1 MQMPLIT
8 GQTPEKKPAVF
19 SILKKPRNLKKR
31 YSLTWRMIRLLILC
45 WVLPV
50 ALLIFSGGVL
60 LHQSLMEQ
68 SVESYTLSAQAASQL
83 TSLRLESA
91 ITASRN
97 ASYIGTIKQAWTEYT
112 ADGDKVALY
121 QASRTFLEQQYQNDV
136 LFSSTILLF
145 SDFED
150 EPIYVIN
157 GTAGGTD
164 RVRKSA
170 EEIIEEAQVIS
181 ETLDTGI
188 AFFSVGQ
195 RVFMMRNLVDSN
207 YQTIAVLMMELN
219 TDLLFV
225 EFSQMSSMEFSTAC
239 VSDVIIPLV
248 LMETLEDAEAQV
260 STSLEGV
267 IIPLGEDEIEVE
279 QGSVLL
285 PVASGQEGVFVNYSD
300 GVLFVEVLVSE
311 SDYSFAYY
319 GVTNPDIMQEQW
331 NMMLILLVAIFVL
344 TLPLGALIYRFFA
357 QQVNRPV
364 RKLIKMA
371 EKIRQEEY
379 GAQLPEGVMQSTEFG
394 TLGDDF
400 NQMSLR
406 LKQQFEHIY
415 KEEIS
420 LRDARIMALQ
430 SQINPHFLNNT
441 LEIINWEAR
450 MQGNIKV
457 CNMLES
463 LSTMLN
469 AAMDRN
475 SNHEV
480 HLSQELMYVDAY
492 LYIIN
497 ERLGKRLVFE
507 RDIPEE
513 FLDVMVPRLVLQPLL
528 ENAVEHGITPVQQ
541 GRIAL
546 RATQEG
552 AWLILSVE
560 NDGAL
565 SPENYERIQYLLSG
579 ATDGQRLASGS
590 LGLRNVHQ
598 RLRILYGDESGIL
611 VDITKKDMTI
621 FKLKVKLG

>member
-1 MQMPLIT
+1 MQMPLIA

-19 SILKKPRNLKKR
+19 SILNKTRNPKKR
-31 YSLTWRMIRLLILC
+31 YSLTWRMIRLLVLC

-68 SVESYTLSAQAASQL
+68 SVEGYTLSAQAASQL
-83 TSLRLESA
+83 TSLRVESA

-97 ASYIGTIKQAWTEYT
+97 ASYIGTIKQAWTEYI

-121 QASRTFLEQQYQNDV
+121 QAVRTFLEQQYQNDA

-170 EEIIEEAQVIS
+170 EQIIEEAQVIS

-207 YQTIAVLMMELN
+207 YETIAILMMELN
-219 TDLLFV
+219 TDLFFA

-239 VSDVIIPLV
+239 ISDVIIPLV
-248 LMETLEDAEAQV
+248 LMDTLEGTEAKV
-260 STSLEGV
+260 SASLEGV
-267 IIPLGEDEIEVE
+267 VEDSEIAQEGDVVPLGEDAIEVE
-279 QGSVLL
+279 QGSMLL

-300 GVLFVEVLVSE
+300 GALFVEVQVRE

-331 NMMLILLVAIFVL
+331 NMMLLLLVAIFVL
-344 TLPLGALIYRFFA
+344 TLPLGAMIYRFFA

-364 RKLIKMA
+364 RKLIKLA

-406 LKQQFEHIY
+406 LKQQF
-415 KEEIS
+415 
-420 LRDARIMALQ
+420 
-430 SQINPHFLNNT
+430 
-441 LEIINWEAR
+441 
-450 MQGNIKV
+450 
-457 CNMLES
+457 
-463 LSTMLN
+463 
-469 AAMDRN
+469 
-475 SNHEV
+475 
-480 HLSQELMYVDAY
+480 
-492 LYIIN
+492 
-497 ERLGKRLVFE
+497 
-507 RDIPEE
+507 
-513 FLDVMVPRLVLQPLL
+513 
-528 ENAVEHGITPVQQ
+528 
-541 GRIAL
+541 
-546 RATQEG
+546 
-552 AWLILSVE
+552 
-560 NDGAL
+560 
-565 SPENYERIQYLLSG
+565 
-579 ATDGQRLASGS
+579 
-590 LGLRNVHQ
+590 
-598 RLRILYGDESGIL
+598 
-611 VDITKKDMTI
+611 
-621 FKLKVKLG
+621 